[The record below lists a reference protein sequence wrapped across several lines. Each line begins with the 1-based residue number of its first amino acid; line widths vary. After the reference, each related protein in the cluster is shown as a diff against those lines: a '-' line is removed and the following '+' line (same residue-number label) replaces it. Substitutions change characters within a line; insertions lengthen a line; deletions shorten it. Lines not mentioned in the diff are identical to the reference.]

1 MMNKNEFLNQFSQ
14 LNTHIESA
22 RASQD
27 FVRAMQ
33 FDMARRQMIHEFA
46 AATMPDGDKAF
57 FETLERCAA
66 DNARSITQM
75 TAEMDSFQRSAK
87 KTVRGLNGYRS

>member
-22 RASQD
+22 LASQD
-27 FVRAMQ
+27 FERAMQ
-33 FDMARRQMIHEFA
+33 IDMVRRQMIHEFA
-46 AATMPDGDKAF
+46 TAIMPDGDKAF

-66 DNARSITQM
+66 DIARAITQM
-75 TAEMDSFQRSAK
+75 NAEMDSFQRSAK
-87 KTVRGLNGYRS
+87 KTIRGLDGYRS

>member
-22 RASQD
+22 LASQD
-27 FVRAMQ
+27 FERAMQ
-33 FDMARRQMIHEFA
+33 IDMARRQMIHEFA
-46 AATMPDGDKAF
+46 ASTMPDGDKAF

-66 DNARSITQM
+66 DNARAITQM

-87 KTVRGLNGYRS
+87 KTIRGLNGYRS